1 MALKFPK
8 PMQTNEILERCVA
21 SIFGSLPTR
30 FIGGLRG
37 EKIAVTTIGESQCL
51 PTSPE
56 YQSRI
61 TRKTEKD
68 SIWKITDD
76 SDEILNSLFR
86 NSAEAKVFNSIRIE
100 SRIKESS
107 FVSAST
113 IAQSTENCYIYWL
126 LFDFLWVLSLL
137 VLLVDPLFSRQA
149 LPTAFTGE
157 PHHATKDEPVLL
169 A

>member
-1 MALKFPK
+1 MNGVADALLLFESGTEMMALKFPK

-76 SDEILNSLFR
+76 SDEILNSLFIISEFR
-86 NSAEAKVFNSIRIE
+86 RSKSI
-100 SRIKESS
+100 
-107 FVSAST
+107 
-113 IAQSTENCYIYWL
+113 
-126 LFDFLWVLSLL
+126 
-137 VLLVDPLFSRQA
+137 
-149 LPTAFTGE
+149 
-157 PHHATKDEPVLL
+157 
-169 A
+169 

>member
-1 MALKFPK
+1 MNGVADALLLFESGTEMMALKFPK

-113 IAQSTENCYIYWL
+113 IAQSTENCYIY
-126 LFDFLWVLSLL
+126 
-137 VLLVDPLFSRQA
+137 
-149 LPTAFTGE
+149 
-157 PHHATKDEPVLL
+157 
-169 A
+169 